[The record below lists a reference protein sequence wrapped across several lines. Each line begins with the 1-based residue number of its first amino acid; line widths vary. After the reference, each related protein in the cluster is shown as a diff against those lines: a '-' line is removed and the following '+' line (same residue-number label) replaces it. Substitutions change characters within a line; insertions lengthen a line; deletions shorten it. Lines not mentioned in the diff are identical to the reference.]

1 MDNDSSD
8 NTVAD
13 NYQQSS
19 SVAKTS
25 TMSILAILA
34 LLVFLGIIA
43 WVGYYVYK
51 TGSINKGVQKSVRTA
66 GAELQYFIDHEIPKF
81 N

>member
-8 NTVAD
+8 NAVAD
-13 NYQQSS
+13 NYKQSS
-19 SVAKTS
+19 TAT
-25 TMSILAILA
+25 TMSIVAILA
-34 LLVFLGIIA
+34 LLVLLGI
-43 WVGYYVYK
+43 VVFVSYYIYQ